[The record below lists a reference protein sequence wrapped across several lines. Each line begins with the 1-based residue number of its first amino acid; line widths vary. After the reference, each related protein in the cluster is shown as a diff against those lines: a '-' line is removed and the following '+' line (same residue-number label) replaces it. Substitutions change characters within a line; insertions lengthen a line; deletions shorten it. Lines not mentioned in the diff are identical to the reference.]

1 MTDKLSKP
9 TDDQLSKGIKLG
21 TKQSGL
27 HSRVRKAAESPGG
40 LEQAD
45 MPNRIALMLDDSSSM
60 LSAADDSALYP
71 AAGVKT
77 KMSHLKDAVEGFLQ
91 ACDPSNT
98 SVSMNFFNERKGMG
112 QTTQF
117 AFLQMEIFDVEA
129 SGSTPMAQ
137 CMEGVIGNES
147 ITRGVMVSDGRA
159 DNEDF
164 VHSVAARFK
173 EATVPIDCLHIGK
186 STEGEELLKYVAEL
200 TGGKYIKFKDVA
212 TFAKSLLY
220 LTPRY
225 RALLDSGDAKTL
237 LGADEV
243 T

>member
-1 MTDKLSKP
+1 MNDKLSKP
-9 TDDQLSKGIKLG
+9 TDTTPVKKIKLG

-27 HSRVRKAAESPGG
+27 HSRVQKATKGEG
-40 LEQAD
+40 LSQAD

-60 LSAADDSALYP
+60 AAAADDSSFYP
-71 AAGVKT
+71 TAGVKT
-77 KMSHLKDAVEGFLQ
+77 RMSHLKDAVEGFLQ

-98 SVSMNFFNERKGMG
+98 SVSMNFFNEQRSMG
-112 QTTQF
+112 QTNQL
-117 AFLQMEIFDVEA
+117 ALLQMEIFDVEA

-137 CMEGVIGNES
+137 CMESVIRNES
-147 ITRGVMVSDGRA
+147 ITRGVLVSDGEA
-159 DNEDF
+159 DNIDF
-164 VHSVAARFK
+164 VKDVAKNFK
-173 EATVPIDCLHIGK
+173 SASIPIDCLHISRG
-186 STEGEELLKYVAEL
+186 EQGEELLKYVAEI

-225 RALLDSGDAKTL
+225 RALLNESNAAAL

-243 T
+243 K